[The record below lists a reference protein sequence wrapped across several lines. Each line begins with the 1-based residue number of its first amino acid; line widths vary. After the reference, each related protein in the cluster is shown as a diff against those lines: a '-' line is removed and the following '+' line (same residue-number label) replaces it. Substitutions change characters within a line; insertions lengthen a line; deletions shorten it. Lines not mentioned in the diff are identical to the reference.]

1 MANTSGIYADR
12 YESHFASTLRAFMD
26 RHPVTREKTTQK
38 QLAEHLGVRPQTVSL
53 YAVGESL
60 PDCEKLL
67 KIAEYFGCTCDFLMT
82 GKVTEYAPIR
92 ETLGFTDETINCL
105 KLVREGYFEDESPDM
120 SAMLDAL
127 LSDKDFY
134 LMLKRA
140 AENIHASKYSLTREI
155 SADAPEFYKWKASQ
169 AMQDYFLHLM
179 DTDFIKLFQR
189 RSTYGEAHGD
199 TTQEGGQEQHTD

>member
-105 KLVREGYFEDESPDM
+105 KLIREGYFEDESPDM
-120 SAMLDAL
+120 PAMLDAL

-199 TTQEGGQEQHTD
+199 TTQEGGQE

>member
-92 ETLGFTDETINCL
+92 ETLGFSDETIACL
-105 KLVREGYFEDESPDM
+105 KLVRDGYFADETPDM
-120 SAMLDAL
+120 LAMLDAL

-134 LMLKRA
+134 LTLQRA
-140 AENIHASKYSLTREI
+140 AEHVHASKYSLTREI
-155 SADAPEFYKWKASQ
+155 SADAPEFYKWKAAQ
-169 AMQDYFLHLM
+169 AMQDYFIHLM
-179 DTDFIKLFQR
+179 DTDFIALFER
-189 RSTYGEAHGD
+189 RSTYSGAHGD
-199 TTQEGGQEQHTD
+199 SGEQDAQDER

>member
-1 MANTSGIYADR
+1 MPNTSGIYADR

-26 RHPVTREKTTQK
+26 RHPVTHEKTTQK

-120 SAMLDAL
+120 PAMLDAL

-189 RSTYGEAHGD
+189 RSTYGRAHGD
-199 TTQEGGQEQHTD
+199 TTQEGGQE